1 MGNSRVHRF
10 FPSILLPSNVGMLL
24 YSAILRLR
32 TSVPLVR
39 MQIFNISDLFATP
52 VAAAIA
58 TTDTLNKTSR
68 RRRRKPAHV
77 ALPTTNCAEEPI
89 SNHSDG
95 NHYSTVDTKTF
106 ALCDKATNTVANKK
120 KKQKKKRN
128 PKAADELPSEVT
140 SINYGHSNSDKSDSN
155 VNDGAPQNKVTE
167 NMRGEVQDLM
177 ASLELITSQRNALE
191 KSLNELREEND
202 RLARNN
208 EDLKDELK
216 EMTDETLELS
226 VEKQRLLSKIG
237 TLKKQ
242 LLNRPK

>member
-1 MGNSRVHRF
+1 
-10 FPSILLPSNVGMLL
+10 MLE
-24 YSAILRLR
+24 LRA
-32 TSVPLVR
+32 SVPLVR

-52 VAAAIA
+52 VAATIA
-58 TTDTLNKTSR
+58 TSDTLNKTSR
-68 RRRRKPAHV
+68 KRRRKPAHV
-77 ALPTTNCAEEPI
+77 ALPTTNCVEEPVNN
-89 SNHSDG
+89 SGG
-95 NHYSTVDTKTF
+95 NPSVVDTKII

-120 KKQKKKRN
+120 KKQKNKRY
-128 PKAADELPSEVT
+128 PKAADELPFEIT
-140 SINYGHSNSDKSDSN
+140 SANSGHSNSDRSG
-155 VNDGAPQNKVTE
+155 NDVTSGATQNEVTE
-167 NMRGEVQDLM
+167 NMKGEVQDLM

-216 EMTDETLELS
+216 EMTDEALELS

-242 LLNRPK
+242 LLNRPT